1 LLSNQ
6 ILFNFKH
13 NTTMALV
20 KFNQPNSL
28 FPYRG
33 LLNEMLNDFSNFSG
47 FDSRTSV
54 PAVNVHEN
62 QDAYQLDVAAP
73 GLQKEHFSVNVDG
86 RTLTISAE
94 NKHENTQEEDGKW
107 SRREFSYSS
116 FARSFTL
123 PEAVKAD
130 AIVAKYENGI
140 LSVTVPKAEE
150 VKPKTI
156 QIQ

>member
-1 LLSNQ
+1 M
-6 ILFNFKH
+6 
-13 NTTMALV
+13 TLV
-20 KFNQPNSL
+20 RFNQPSSV

-47 FDSRTSV
+47 LDSRSSL
-54 PAVNVHEN
+54 PAVNVHET

-73 GLQKEHFSVNVDG
+73 GLQKEHFNVSVDG

-94 NKHENTQEEDGKW
+94 SKQENNEEENGRW

-123 PEAVKAD
+123 PEAVNAD
-130 AIVAKYENGI
+130 AIAAKYENGI
-140 LSVTVPKAEE
+140 LSVSVPKAEQ

-156 QIQ
+156 EIR